1 MPSTPPDGGL
11 GARVCIA
18 IPSTRRRPR
27 LRDPSGPCD
36 PRPSG
41 RGARAP
47 ARRGGE
53 DSQTTQSRGVWSA
66 YLKFWGEPLRF
77 DNALE
82 PKEPSQT
89 NERSFLSTP
98 GDLGIDNLDTVTRPV
113 RGPEPRGD
121 FPAGPPN
128 GLEERVPEGEVRR
141 GRGRERAARAVE
153 RLSVSSASEADH
165 PDAVEEHIDEGALE
179 MASLDQH
186 RAQLF
191 PNFRGGD
198 REDRIDRPR
207 VLGRHASNDARPVH
221 ADRRERLQVRLNSR
235 AAPGVAACDRQ
246 GGAHLRG
253 KQDAAFKSD
262 ARHVVSVV
270 SGTPLN
276 SARLIGTEVRARS
289 GHIKFDKKVRWKNL
303 VSAFRPLFLKFLE
316 ETQQL
321 PEDMES
327 VDVLVEENL
336 RDLRSNR
343 KPEGYNREGVMR
355 MIFPISN
362 EVQFYV
368 YGRGKALEV
377 ARVTEALSRVLQKY
391 RLKHTIEWGQLKLLA
406 DKKE

>member
-1 MPSTPPDGGL
+1 
-11 GARVCIA
+11 
-18 IPSTRRRPR
+18 
-27 LRDPSGPCD
+27 
-36 PRPSG
+36 
-41 RGARAP
+41 
-47 ARRGGE
+47 
-53 DSQTTQSRGVWSA
+53 
-66 YLKFWGEPLRF
+66 
-77 DNALE
+77 
-82 PKEPSQT
+82 
-89 NERSFLSTP
+89 
-98 GDLGIDNLDTVTRPV
+98 
-113 RGPEPRGD
+113 
-121 FPAGPPN
+121 
-128 GLEERVPEGEVRR
+128 
-141 GRGRERAARAVE
+141 
-153 RLSVSSASEADH
+153 
-165 PDAVEEHIDEGALE
+165 
-179 MASLDQH
+179 
-186 RAQLF
+186 
-191 PNFRGGD
+191 
-198 REDRIDRPR
+198 
-207 VLGRHASNDARPVH
+207 
-221 ADRRERLQVRLNSR
+221 
-235 AAPGVAACDRQ
+235 
-246 GGAHLRG
+246 LRG

-362 EVQFYV
+362 EVEFYV

-391 RLKHTIEWGQLKLLA
+391 RLKHTIEWDQLKLLA